1 MVNNS
6 QEDNSL
12 NESSLESA
20 TNASNLVLLISG
32 GLLLI
37 SFILLNYIS
46 SDFSTEIAEIDK
58 PVLLLVALLVF
69 AGAIFL
75 FTIFKMP
82 RANLAANQFVLVI
95 AVGIVLRMLMLFT
108 APILEDDYFRYLWDG
123 AVTAN
128 GINPYQYSP
137 EQVLG
142 GENVPMELTELAEE
156 SGDIIYGINHPSV
169 RTIYPPVAQAF
180 FAVSYWL
187 DSWSLTTWKI
197 ILLVIDLAT
206 LSLIF
211 NALVM
216 LKLPSSFLIIYW
228 WNPLLVKEIFNSG
241 HLDVLVFPFVL
252 SALILATQNKYFR
265 SSFSLIIGLG
275 IKLWPAILLPIII
288 RPILSKPKQ
297 LFSVLVLTAVSISI
311 LFLPIYNSGLDS
323 SSGFI
328 AYGQSWQNNDSI
340 FRILVYV
347 SELSLEILG
356 YETFHRYRLARYI
369 VVALLGLW
377 ILFVTFGRIFRN
389 SDLFSKSL
397 YIVAF
402 AFLISPT
409 QFPWY
414 YTWLIP
420 LLAIKPRFSLLL
432 LTALLPLYYLRYYF
446 EPRGQLEI
454 FINIII
460 WIEFIP
466 VWILLLWEWRKG
478 YNLKADFN

>member
-6 QEDNSL
+6 QEDNSS
-12 NESSLESA
+12 NESSFESA
-20 TNASNLVLLISG
+20 ANASNLMLLMSG
-32 GLLLI
+32 GLLLL
-37 SFILLNYIS
+37 SFILLAYIS
-46 SDFSTEIAEIDK
+46 PDFSTEIAQRDK

-69 AGAIFL
+69 SGLIFL
-75 FTIFKMP
+75 FTIFQMP
-82 RANLAANQFVLVI
+82 KAKLEANQLILVI
-95 AVGIVLRMLMLFT
+95 AVGIVLRVLMLFT
-108 APILEDDYFRYLWDG
+108 VPILEDDYFRYLWDG

-128 GINPYQYSP
+128 GINPYKYSP
-137 EQVLG
+137 EEVLSRDD
-142 GENVPMELTELAEE
+142 VPLELIELAKE
-156 SGDIIYGINHPSV
+156 SGGIIHGINHPSI

-187 DSWSLTTWKI
+187 DSWSLTTWKM

-211 NALVM
+211 NALGL

-241 HLDVLVFPFVL
+241 HLDVLVFPFIL
-252 SALILATQNKYFR
+252 SALILATQSKYFR

-275 IKLWPAILLPIII
+275 IKLWPAFLLPIIV
-288 RPILSKPKQ
+288 RPILSKPRQ
-297 LFSVLVLTAVSISI
+297 LFSVFVLTAISI
-311 LFLPIYNSGLDS
+311 YVLFLPIYNSGLDS

-340 FRILVYV
+340 FRILVYF
-347 SELSLEILG
+347 SELVLDILG
-356 YETFHRYRLARYI
+356 YETFHKYSVARYV
-369 VVALLGLW
+369 VVALVGLW
-377 ILFVTFGRIFRN
+377 ILFVTFGKTFRQ

-420 LLAIKPRFSLLL
+420 LLAIRPRFSLLL

-446 EPRGQLEI
+446 EPRGQIET
-454 FINIII
+454 FTNIII
-460 WIEFIP
+460 WVEFIP
-466 VWILLLWEWRKG
+466 VWILILWEWRKG
-478 YNLKADFN
+478 YNLKVDFK

>member
-1 MVNNS
+1 MNKSPNENS
-6 QEDNSL
+6 N
-12 NESSLESA
+12 NESSLA
-20 TNASNLVLLISG
+20 TNRSSSELLIIISG
-32 GLLLI
+32 ILLLI
-37 SFILLNYIS
+37 CFSFIAYIS
-46 SDFSTEIAEIDK
+46 PEFAANIPELEK
-58 PVLLLVALLVF
+58 PVLLLVGILIFSAVIYLFAIYKTPKSNLRNKQLLW
-69 AGAIFL
+69 IIL
-75 FTIFKMP
+75 I
-82 RANLAANQFVLVI
+82 
-95 AVGIVLRMLMLFT
+95 GIILRVLMLFT

-128 GINPYQYSP
+128 GINPYKYSP
-137 EQVLG
+137 QEVLS
-142 GENVPMELTELAEE
+142 GEDVPLELMELAKE

-211 NALVM
+211 NALGM

-228 WNPLLVKEIFNSG
+228 WNPLLIKEIFNSG
-241 HLDVLVFPFVL
+241 HFDVLVFPFVL
-252 SALILATQNKYFR
+252 SSLILASQNKYLR
-265 SSFSLIIGLG
+265 STFSLIIGLG
-275 IKLWPAILLPIII
+275 IKLWPAFLLPIII

-297 LFSVLVLTAVSISI
+297 LFSALVLAVVSIGI
-311 LFLPIYNSGLDS
+311 LFLPIYLSGLDS
-323 SSGFI
+323 SSGLI

-340 FRILVYV
+340 FRILIYI
-347 SELSLEILG
+347 SELSLNLLG
-356 YETFHRYRLARYI
+356 YETFQKYTVARYLVI
-369 VVALLGLW
+369 ALIALW
-377 ILFVTFGRIFRN
+377 ILFVTFGKAFREN
-389 SDLFSKSL
+389 DLFSKSL

-402 AFLISPT
+402 AFLVSPT

-420 LLAIKPRFSLLL
+420 LLAVKPRFSLLL

-454 FINIII
+454 FTNIII

-466 VWILLLWEWRKG
+466 VWVLLLWEWRKG
-478 YNLKADFN
+478 YNLKINSY